1 MNYLSQIKLPE
12 KLDLYRIGLGFVKNK
27 IKWDIKSEARTSRK
41 ELSQLKNKYSGKKMV
56 LLCNGPSLNKV
67 DFQFLKDSGV
77 FCVGLNKINLLFDRT
92 DFRPDLIV
100 SVNKLVIE
108 QNADFFNQTEIPI
121 ILDSSA
127 ANKINKRKGVNFIY
141 SLPFQ
146 LKFAGDVTGA
156 VCQGYTVTYVAL
168 QVAFHLGFE
177 EVALVGCDHS
187 FATKGSSNMTVTSGQ
202 SDPNHFSDKY
212 FSGGMKWQL
221 PDLLGSEIHYKM
233 AKEYYESKGRKIFNC
248 TEGGLLEI
256 YERKDLKEFINEGK

>member
-12 KLDLYRIGLGFVKNK
+12 KLNIYRISLGFIMSKF
-27 IKWDIKSEARTSRK
+27 KWDITRPGRKSRK
-41 ELSQLKNKYSGKKMV
+41 MLSALKNKYAGKKMV
-56 LLCNGPSLNKV
+56 LICNGPSLNKV
-67 DFQFLKDSGV
+67 DFQLLKESGV

-92 DFRPDLIV
+92 DFRPELIV

-108 QNADFFNQTEIPI
+108 QNADFFNETEIPI

-127 ANKINKRKGVNFIY
+127 ANKINMRKGVNFIY

-146 LKFAGDVTGA
+146 LKFAGDITGA

-168 QVAFHLGFE
+168 QVAFHMGFE
-177 EVALVGCDHS
+177 EVALVGCDHN
-187 FATKGSSNMTVTSGQ
+187 FVTKGSSNMTVLSGD

-233 AKEYYESKGRKIFNC
+233 AKEYFEANGRRIVNC
-248 TEGGLLEI
+248 TDGGQLEI
-256 YERKDLKEFINEGK
+256 FDRKSLREFVNGR